1 MAKCIEYP
9 NGTITRVSDN
19 DAELIVGVGAAH
31 YTSKSK
37 WKAYAKDD
45 IAAYRLQVAAEN
57 KVKNNIIPIKN
68 AKKEARRLARL
79 ERFRKE
85 AGMKRRLAA

>member
-1 MAKCIEYP
+1 MAKCIMYP
-9 NGTITRVSDN
+9 NGTITRVDDD
-19 DAELIVGVGAAH
+19 DAEFIVGVGAAS

-45 IAAYRLQVAAEN
+45 IKTYRLQVAAKN
-57 KVKNNIIPIKN
+57 KIKNKIMPVKN

-85 AGMKRRLAA
+85 HGLRRAA